1 MMEEIIQT
9 DNRIMVTVEEA
20 ETMIMSN
27 NLDFGIEEI
36 PFTESIGRVL
46 SEKIFAEKDSPPFDR
61 ITVDG
66 IAIQYSSFS
75 MGIRSFKLIGTMAAG
90 GENISIT
97 ESGES
102 VEVMTGASLPGSA
115 DTIIRYE
122 DVQIENGIA
131 TVLVD
136 AIKEG
141 QNIHRRGSDKKQGE
155 LVIDTGRIISPA
167 VIAVLASNGVTR
179 VKVKKLPKILV
190 ITTGD
195 EIVEA
200 DTIPSPYQLRS
211 SNKHVITMAL
221 QKYRIISESIHLTD
235 DRQIILNELKR
246 AFDEYDVI
254 VVTGGVSKGK
264 FDFVP
269 DALTECGVKK
279 LFHHVK
285 QRPGKPFWFGVM
297 GKKPVFAFPGNP
309 VSVFMCM
316 YRYLFPWIEKSLG
329 INTAHVT
336 AFLTEDVAF
345 QPSLQFFLPVKI
357 SIAYGK
363 VLATPV
369 RTNGSGDFTN
379 LLNADAFM
387 ELPLDKNNFTANE
400 VYRIWPFEIIF

>member
-9 DNRIMVTVEEA
+9 DNKIMVTVEEA
-20 ETMIMSN
+20 GSIIMSN
-27 NLDFGIEEI
+27 NADFGIEEI
-36 PFTESIGRVL
+36 PFTESTGRVL
-46 SEKIFAEKDSPPFDR
+46 SEQIFAENDSPPFDR

-66 IAIQYSSFS
+66 IAIRYDSFS
-75 MGIRSFKLIGTMAAG
+75 AGIRSFKITGTMAAG
-90 GENISIT
+90 DENISIT
-97 ESGES
+97 QSGECI
-102 VEVMTGASLPGSA
+102 EVMTGASLPEST

-136 AIKEG
+136 VIKKG
-141 QNIHRRGSDKKQGE
+141 QNIHRRGSDKQQGE
-155 LVIDTGRIISPA
+155 LVVDTGRIISPA
-167 VIAVLASNGVTR
+167 VVAVLASNGVTR
-179 VKVKKLPKILV
+179 VQVKKLPEILI

-200 DTIPSPYQLRS
+200 DTSPSPYQLRS
-211 SNKHVITMAL
+211 SNKHVIKTAL
-221 QKYRIISESIHLTD
+221 QKYRIVADSIHLPD
-235 DRQIILNELKR
+235 DRKIILNQLTR

-269 DALTECGVKK
+269 DALKECGVKK

-297 GKKPVFAFPGNP
+297 EKKPVFAFPGNP

-329 INTAHVT
+329 INTAPVT
-336 AFLTEDVAF
+336 AVLTEDVSF

-357 SIAYGK
+357 STAYGN
-363 VLATPV
+363 VLASPI

-400 VYRIWPFEIIF
+400 VYRIWPFEIII